1 MAFDFLFRNF
11 EGVFSLK
18 RRKTKLLAFLSLLGL
33 LVAVGFA
40 VTLSLKMELSRHLPG
55 VIVFACMM
63 IGMLVFLL
71 NDRYQSAVNVW
82 FVLPLAIY
90 FFYINPSFSLRADE
104 YNLHGILRMLYFGFL
119 FLFIF
124 SYSKKVFLVF
134 YTVSV
139 AVVVYSLY
147 SFGELETIFN
157 FTHITILGI
166 GNPLLELT
174 LVAGLQ
180 SVFYYFYNDV
190 IERIENEN
198 VYYRS
203 LFLDTLRKKEDAVMV
218 LRFQRDQFN
227 EKSGMIVQRTNRAFD
242 HIFNVSKEEVWGAD
256 FSDVFPKIFR
266 DSFNWQ
272 DVFYHSVI
280 PRKDV
285 FIPHLSKWF
294 VVNNVNTSDDIV
306 VSTFHDVST
315 FNQELNRL
323 KLREARLTEL
333 MGSLPDIFL
342 IIEKNGT
349 YLEYVTN
356 NKELELKGKEDIVG
370 KTIFE
375 MGFSSVMTTQLIK
388 SIAQVLEYDTIET
401 IEYGLQGIDG
411 RQLVFEMR
419 LAKLNANQVI
429 SIGRDVT
436 AKKEY
441 YKQLVAAKKVTDE
454 AIRVKELFIENISHE
469 LRTPMNA
476 ILGFAGLAL
485 EEDLTDNERNE
496 YLGIVVSSGEDLLAV
511 FNNLIDISNI
521 EAGSFIVNEEA
532 FSINN
537 LFDKIEYRVQKL
549 GAYKKGKI
557 STNLSKAVDDYSF
570 MVNSDSSVI
579 EKILIHLIDNALKFT
594 TEGEV
599 VYGYEI
605 QQEDVRFFVKDT
617 GIGISEEE
625 QLKIYNH
632 FYQVDKSDT
641 RSYGGTGIGLSIVK
655 SLILLIG
662 SEIHFESKTN
672 LGTTFYFDVP
682 LYSCCSVSVD

>member
-242 HIFNVSKEEVWGAD
+242 HIFKVSKEEVWGAD